1 MKISI
6 TESREERKKHTKNK
20 IRKERRVDKK
30 RKERRW
36 AKRKIG
42 K

>member
-20 IRKERRVDKK
+20 IRNERIVDKK
-30 RKERRW
+30 RKERRMCQ
-36 AKRKIG
+36 
-42 K
+42 